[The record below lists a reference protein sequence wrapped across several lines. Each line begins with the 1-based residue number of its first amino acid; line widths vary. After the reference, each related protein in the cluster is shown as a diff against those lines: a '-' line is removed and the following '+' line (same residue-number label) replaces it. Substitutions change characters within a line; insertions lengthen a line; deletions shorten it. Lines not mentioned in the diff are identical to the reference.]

1 MCVVD
6 WTREKPI
13 SLFPLL
19 ETRTPKYVC
28 SDTHPRAVSDFMF
41 FNLTDISLHVRFSMR
56 SELGMV
62 FFCLLYNLHICVPRG
77 SIFAISSGLSRSAP
91 PVSSLQL
98 GKTAF
103 CRTSFCAFCFSGE
116 RSRLKLGEWYVA
128 SGGGCWF

>member
-1 MCVVD
+1 
-6 WTREKPI
+6 
-13 SLFPLL
+13 
-19 ETRTPKYVC
+19 
-28 SDTHPRAVSDFMF
+28 MF
-41 FNLTDISLHVRFSMR
+41 FNLTDISLHERFSMR

-62 FFCLLYNLHICVPRG
+62 FFCLLYNFHICVPRG

-116 RSRLKLGEWYVA
+116 RSRLTLGDWYVV
-128 SGGGCWF
+128 SDGGCWFGCDPTTDDRIVCGMDGGASTSKVQDAKSLV